1 MGLRSIHLFRGWC
14 LAMTLLAPFNLLAA
28 EKSDRGS
35 AEPSAASAPTGFDAA
50 MADYRLK
57 LQQYTQARQAY
68 ATEVA
73 AYWKS
78 IAEKRGIRNA
88 KRRVRE
94 QVTLDDY
101 VLTQPPVYAGP
112 PEPVSPVPLPP
123 SPPPPP
129 PKYVPVLADFLK
141 FARGE
146 FNFVPQRPRSEIEFK
161 RAYAKVAA
169 AAGLT
174 KDQVV
179 RIYGFEAGGDGRYDV
194 QAGLEVPRPDA
205 RASTTALGYN
215 QLLSTNTVEILAEN
229 GDRLLRTLKANAA
242 TLATK
247 PKKLLE
253 DKIEI
258 VRRMIDVSRSVPETW
273 SAHEALAN
281 TPQGVGM
288 HALNLDIDVGPLLQ
302 TQKLLDSVIFARNK
316 GYPRPLAAVEL
327 EMMNLTGDSN
337 GFDMVTM
344 PEKFRDRVPTSNFFQ
359 PEGYARNPVA
369 SRNDTVA
376 KLIQATDVVMDNEV
390 KLLGARALAAAF

>member
-1 MGLRSIHLFRGWC
+1 MRLRSIHLFRGWC
-14 LAMTLLAPFNLLAA
+14 LAVMLLASFNLLAA
-28 EKSDRGS
+28 EKTDRGS
-35 AEPSAASAPTGFDAA
+35 AEPSAASAPAGLDAA

-57 LQQYTQARQAY
+57 LQEYTQARQAY
-68 ATEVA
+68 ATDVA

-78 IAEKRGIRNA
+78 IGEKRGIRNA
-88 KRRVRE
+88 KRPARE
-94 QVTLDDY
+94 QIALEDY

-123 SPPPPP
+123 PPPPPP

-141 FARGE
+141 SAREE

-169 AAGLT
+169 AADLT
-174 KDQVV
+174 KVQVV
-179 RIYGFEAGGDGRYDV
+179 RIYGFEAGGNGAYDV
-194 QAGLEVPRPDA
+194 QAGLEVPMPDA

-229 GDRLLRTLKANAA
+229 GDRLLRTLKAKAA
-242 TLATK
+242 TLAAK

-258 VRRMIDVSRSVPETW
+258 LQRMIEVSRSVPETW
-273 SAHEALAN
+273 SAHEAVAN

-316 GYPRPLAAVEL
+316 GYRVPLTAAEL
-327 EMMNLTGDSN
+327 EMMNLTGDGN

-344 PEKFRDRVPTSNFFQ
+344 PAEFRDRVPTSNFFQ
-359 PEGYARNPVA
+359 PAGYAANPVA
-369 SRNDTVA
+369 SRNDTVS
-376 KLIQATDVVMDNEV
+376 KLIQATDIIMDKEV
-390 KLLGARALAAAF
+390 KLPGARALAAAF

>member
-1 MGLRSIHLFRGWC
+1 MRLRSIHLFRGWC
-14 LAMTLLAPFNLLAA
+14 LAVMLLAPFNLLAA
-28 EKSDRGS
+28 EKADRGS
-35 AEPSAASAPTGFDAA
+35 AEPSAASAPAGFDAA

-57 LQQYTQARQAY
+57 LQEYTQARQAY

-78 IAEKRGIRNA
+78 IGEKRGIRNA
-88 KRRVRE
+88 NRLARE
-94 QVTLDDY
+94 QIALEDY

-123 SPPPPP
+123 PPLPPP

-141 FARGE
+141 SAREE

-169 AAGLT
+169 AVGLT

-179 RIYGFEAGGDGRYDV
+179 RIYGFEAGGNGGYDV
-194 QAGLEVPRPDA
+194 QAGLEVPMPDA

-229 GDRLLRTLKANAA
+229 GDRLLRTLKAKAA
-242 TLATK
+242 TLAAK

-258 VRRMIDVSRSVPETW
+258 LQRMIEVSRSVPETW

-316 GYPRPLAAVEL
+316 GYRIPLTAAEL
-327 EMMNLTGDSN
+327 EMMNLTGDGN

-344 PEKFRDRVPTSNFFQ
+344 PAEFRDRVPTSNFFQ
-359 PEGYARNPVA
+359 PAGYAANPVA

-376 KLIQATDVVMDNEV
+376 KLIQATDIIMDREV
-390 KLLGARALAAAF
+390 KLPGARALAAAF